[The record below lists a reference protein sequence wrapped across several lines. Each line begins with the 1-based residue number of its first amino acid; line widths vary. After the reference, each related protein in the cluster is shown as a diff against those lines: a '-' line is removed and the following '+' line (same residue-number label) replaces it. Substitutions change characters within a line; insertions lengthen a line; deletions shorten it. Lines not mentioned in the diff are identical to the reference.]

1 MKSILFR
8 FFGGLR
14 ISHKHK
20 NIFVVNYRLFSSEP
34 SLWIKP
40 VVKNVYHRTHTC
52 GELNSSHV
60 GQNVTLCGWLE
71 FQRLDR
77 FAVLR
82 DGYGSTQ
89 VIVPEN
95 SHEIIKEL
103 RRTPLESVVTVS
115 GVVEKRPESQIK
127 KVPTGEIE
135 VIAND
140 FSVIN
145 AVRKKLPFS
154 IRNYNK
160 ASENLR
166 IKHRYLDIR
175 YPEMQK
181 NLRERSKLL
190 MKMRNYLINKENFV
204 EVETPTLFRK
214 TPGGAREYIVPTKC
228 AGEFYSLV
236 QSPQQLKQLLMVGG
250 IDKYFQI
257 ARCYRDEGARPDRQP
272 EFTQLDLEMSF
283 CSAENVMELIEKV
296 LFYSWPQQLQIP
308 FPRLSYSDAM
318 KMYGTDQPDLS
329 FKCPI
334 FEVTEVETYER
345 DSTTTK
351 GVKIPQAAEFFSGE
365 VKKELSKITK
375 DSAVEVTI
383 LNYKKKNFKSN
394 EKSLLNFCINPE
406 KFISNHCI
414 ESEDLVFIARGEE
427 KKVLQLLGKCRVWY
441 LRWLRSEGITG
452 PWESDDKG
460 KFLWLTDF
468 PLFETAEDGSLNSV
482 HHPFTAPHPDDL
494 SLLHTNPLLVRGLHY
509 DLVLDGYEVGGGS
522 MRIHCP
528 DLQKNILSMLNIFS
542 SSLGHLI
549 DALESGAPPHGGIAL
564 GVDRLVSLMV
574 GAKTI
579 RDVIAFPKTTDGH
592 DPLSGAPST
601 VSDEDLD
608 YYHIKIQ
615 SSKPVKL

>member
-1 MKSILFR
+1 MKYIFFR
-8 FFGGLR
+8 IFSKLR
-14 ISHKHK
+14 ISQK
-20 NIFVVNYRLFSSEP
+20 NNVFILNCRLFSSEA
-34 SLWIKP
+34 SLLIQP
-40 VVKNVYHRTHTC
+40 VGKSNYHRTHTC
-52 GELNSSHV
+52 GELNSSNV

-95 SHEIIKEL
+95 RNEIINEL
-103 RRTPLESVVTVS
+103 KKTPLESVVTVS

-127 KVPTGEIE
+127 KSMSTGEIE
-135 VIAND
+135 VMVNN
-140 FSVIN
+140 FTVIN
-145 AVRKKLPFS
+145 AVQKKLPFS

-175 YPEMQK
+175 YPVIQK
-181 NLRERSKLL
+181 NLRERSKLI
-190 MKMRNYLINKENFV
+190 MKMRNYLVNKENFV
-204 EVETPTLFRK
+204 EVETPTLFKK

-283 CSAENVMELIEKV
+283 CSAENVMELIEKM
-296 LFYSWPQQLQIP
+296 LFYSWPKKLQIP
-308 FPRLSYSDAM
+308 FLRLSLSDAM
-318 KMYGTDQPDLS
+318 KMYGTDQPDIS

-334 FEVTEVETYER
+334 FDVSELENNVR

-351 GVKIPQAAEFFSGE
+351 GVKIPQATEFFTDE
-365 VKKELSKITK
+365 VKEELSSITK
-375 DSAVEVTI
+375 NSTVEFAI
-383 LNYKKKNFKSN
+383 LNYKKKNFKN
-394 EKSLLNFCINPE
+394 IEKTLLNFCISSE
-406 KFISNHCI
+406 EFTRNHYI
-414 ESEDLVFIARGEE
+414 ESGDIVFIARGEE
-427 KKVLQLLGKCRVWY
+427 KKVLQILGKCRVWY
-441 LRWLRSEGITG
+441 LRWIRSKGIMG
-452 PWESDDKG
+452 PWESDNKG
-460 KFLWLTDF
+460 KFLWITDF
-468 PLFETAEDGSLNSV
+468 PLFETAEDGNLCSV

-494 SLLHTNPLLVRGLHY
+494 TFLHANPLLVRGLHY

-522 MRIHCP
+522 VRIHNP
-528 DLQKNILSMLNIFS
+528 DLQEHILSMLNIPTN
-542 SSLGHLI
+542 SLRHLI
-549 DALESGAPPHGGIAL
+549 EALQSGAPPHGGIAL

-579 RDVIAFPKTTDGH
+579 RDVIAFPKTTEGH
-592 DPLSGAPST
+592 DPLSGAPSSI
-601 VSDEDLD
+601 SDEDLK

-615 SSKPVKL
+615 PSKPEKS